1 MTPTGTGA
9 GELGS
14 YRSVLFGILRVIGT
28 EPMAWTALG
37 MLRGSPDPRRLLLC
51 AAMNAAAIAQ
61 LARRLKTHP
70 ESLDDPRWVR
80 RQSLIASLR
89 FLLYPAIS
97 PRRTY
102 WRRPANDAAFVLQT
116 WTPIALHGAGR
127 GSRSALAVG
136 SIYTPATYLAA
147 AILNGEFPLFPREAK
162 QPVLAY
168 SIGSV
173 VAGIFTANVGATLR
187 AARTDALAEQQLQHE
202 VSRARAEQEIAQIAF
217 DTWKESLAD
226 IQQAVVRQL
235 RPADALQLLRE
246 LDAELSPDLGTSVTA
261 RGTVEDVVSRAAD
274 DHAISVELNTTGP
287 IECTLPSLQAVYLV
301 TQSALSNVRRH
312 SGTSAARVTYQA
324 ATDSITL
331 TIEDAGSGPAASRK
345 TFNEHHALGHTQEY
359 LRGLDGT
366 ITIGQG
372 AGGGTT
378 VSATWRTQ

>member
-1 MTPTGTGA
+1 MGQTTIAHRITPIPAVSRHLAPTHLLASTSERRGLRAADLDADRTARGRQRLT
-9 GELGS
+9 LG
-14 YRSVLFGILRVIGT
+14 VG
-28 EPMAWTALG
+28 
-37 MLRGSPDPRRLLLC
+37 RRL
-51 AAMNAAAIAQ
+51 
-61 LARRLKTHP
+61 H
-70 ESLDDPRWVR
+70 
-80 RQSLIASLR
+80 
-89 FLLYPAIS
+89 
-97 PRRTY
+97 
-102 WRRPANDAAFVLQT
+102 
-116 WTPIALHGAGR
+116 LH
-127 GSRSALAVG
+127 
-136 SIYTPATYLAA
+136 PATYLAA

-261 RGTVEDVVSRAAD
+261 RGTVEDVVSRAAN

-331 TIEDAGSGPAASRK
+331 TIEDAGSGPAASREK
-345 TFNEHHALGHTQEY
+345 FNEHHALGHTQEY